1 MTPIRVLQLT
11 VCGVVIIV
19 WASAWVAGIF
29 FDPKVIDAATTL
41 NKPAFAVIG
50 FVLGKEFIELMAQT
64 FTLRKDAAAPPTP
77 PAPPAEPTAGST
89 STS

>member
-1 MTPIRVLQLT
+1 VTHLRVLQFI

-19 WASAWVAGIF
+19 WASAWVGGIF
-29 FDPKVIDAATTL
+29 FDPTLIDAATTL

-64 FTLRKDAAAPPTP
+64 FVLRKDSIPPTP
-77 PAPPAEPTAGST
+77 PTPPTPPNAQGTP
-89 STS
+89 